1 MSEDKKI
8 IVDDDWKAQ
17 AKKEKEK
24 LSGKETGQSKPA
36 GSPADNAH
44 MPESS
49 QLPPVDFTVLVNS
62 FAMQA
67 MMCMGLIANPMSGK
81 AEKDLEAAKHY
92 IDLLGMLE
100 EKTKGNLT
108 DDENKILA
116 MSLHDLRMAFVETSK

>member
-1 MSEDKKI
+1 MSEEKKI

-24 LSGKETGQSKPA
+24 LAGKEH
-36 GSPADNAH
+36 ADKAPDASADDSATQES
-44 MPESS
+44 MP
-49 QLPPVDFTVLVNS
+49 LPPPTFAVLVNS

-67 MMCMGLIANPMSGK
+67 MMSLGVIANPMTGK
-81 AEKDLEAAKHY
+81 VEKDLDGAKHY

-108 DDENKILA
+108 EDENKMI
-116 MSLHDLRMAFVETSK
+116 SITLHDLRMAFVDSAK